1 MLIAAEPGT
10 LILLIVVI
18 PLVVLLARGL
28 ANPRSRP
35 FILGLLGIGL
45 AAFVFI
51 GFVGVRHTRMV
62 ESNQMR
68 AAVENQRASVIYSP
82 GPPPGYT
89 SSTIP
94 VPPPPGYS
102 PMKSAEG
109 SKPRKPKTSAASTK
123 VAKAETS
130 SKAVKSDSA
139 DKSAKPA
146 APPKD
151 DSDDDSPQPP
161 PAWVKGELTTK
172 NGIYFLT
179 RQTDPY
185 STTLECDRDVPAAL
199 QSAVSEYAQLLLG
212 NDQAKNV
219 RLPEDDL
226 QHLERDRWVE
236 PRTIEIGGESKRMH
250 TLHLLIG
257 FDSAMQQEIRM
268 MAENATVAQRLKGAG
283 VVLGGVLGLLAL
295 VWGGLS
301 FMGNRQG
308 VNLVQEAAAPVAVKA
323 RAWPAFSTVAV
334 ACLLAVIIGIV
345 MLLFLYASLA

>member
-1 MLIAAEPGT
+1 MLLAAEPGT

-18 PLVVLLARGL
+18 PLVVILARGL

-45 AAFVFI
+45 AAFVFL

-68 AAVENQRASVIYSP
+68 VAVENQRASVIYSP
-82 GPPPGYT
+82 GT
-89 SSTIP
+89 
-94 VPPPPGYS
+94 PPGYS
-102 PMKSAEG
+102 TSMQSVPQPPGYSSMQSAET
-109 SKPRKPKTSAASTK
+109 SKPRKPKSSAASTK
-123 VAKAETS
+123 VAKADNS
-130 SKAVKSDSA
+130 AKAVKPAAA
-139 DKSAKPA
+139 DKLTKPA
-146 APPKD
+146 TPPKD
-151 DSDDDSPQPP
+151 DSDDDAPQPP
-161 PAWVKGELTTK
+161 PAWVKGELTKK
-172 NGIYFLT
+172 NGVYFLT

-236 PRTIEIGGESKRMH
+236 PRTIEVGGETKRMH

-257 FDSAMQQEIRM
+257 FDPTMQQEIRM

-301 FMGNRQG
+301 FMGSRQD
-308 VNLVQEAAAPVAVKA
+308 VKLVHEAAAPVAVKVRA
-323 RAWPAFSTVAV
+323 RLVFSTVAV
-334 ACLLAVIIGIV
+334 ACLLAVIIAIV
-345 MLLFLYASLA
+345 LLAFLFLS